1 MDPLTSVAASG
12 LRARMES
19 LDLLANNLANA
30 GTRGYKADREFYGL
44 YVGAEA
50 RATGES
56 AATSPVIERSWVD
69 YSAGTVQ
76 VTNNQLDVA
85 LGENTFLAVDGP
97 SGTLYTRNG
106 ALRLL
111 ASGKLATSDGNSV
124 RDINGRSIT
133 LNSARPVEILKD
145 GSILQDGQ
153 RVSQM
158 GVVRF
163 DNLSALTKE
172 GNSYF
177 RNTDPN
183 QKPVR
188 VMDANVQQG
197 KVETSNVGT
206 AESAMR
212 LVSIM
217 RQFEMLEKALSLG
230 GEMSRKAVEEVARPN
245 S

>member
-1 MDPLTSVAASG
+1 MDPLTSIAASG

-50 RATGES
+50 SAGGQS
-56 AATSPVIERSWVD
+56 AATSPVIERSWID
-69 YSAGTVQ
+69 HSAGTVQ

-85 LGENTFLAVDGP
+85 LGEKTFLAVDGP
-97 SGTLYTRNG
+97 SGVLYTRNG

-111 ASGKLATSDGNSV
+111 ASGRLATSVGKTV
-124 RDINGRSIT
+124 RDVDGKPIT
-133 LNSARPVEILKD
+133 LDPSRPVEILKD
-145 GSILQDGQ
+145 GSVMQEGQ
-153 RVSQM
+153 RIAQM
-158 GVVRF
+158 DVVRF
-163 DNLSALTKE
+163 DDLSVLAKE
-172 GNSYF
+172 GSSYF
-177 RNTDPN
+177 RNTNPN

-188 VMDANVQQG
+188 AVDADVQQG
-197 KVETSNVGT
+197 KIEASNVGT

-230 GEMSRKAVEEVARPN
+230 GDMNRKAVEEVARPN